1 MKLTENFWLQEF
13 EKSQTA
19 TRLGIDN
26 SVPNILI
33 PQIKALA
40 INVLQPVRNQFGPTT
55 VTSGYRSP
63 ELNRAIGGSH
73 KSQHV
78 KGLAADFEVPGES
91 NFIVAKWI
99 QDNLVFDQLILEGHK
114 KFVPNSGWVHCSY
127 NSVGVNRQQALT
139 AYFSGGRVKYVTGLE
154 E

>member
-1 MKLTENFWLQEF
+1 MKLTKNFWLQEF

-26 SVPNILI
+26 SIPNILI

-40 INVLQPVRNQFGPTT
+40 INVLQPVRNEWGPTT
-55 VTSGYRSP
+55 ISSGYRSP

-73 KSQHV
+73 KSQHM
-78 KGLAADFEVPGES
+78 KGLAADFEVAGQS
-91 NFIVAKWI
+91 NFTVAKWI
-99 QDNLVFDQLILEGHK
+99 QDNLEFDQLILEGHK
-114 KFVPNSGWVHCSY
+114 KFIPNSGWIHCSY
-127 NSVGVNRQQALT
+127 NSVGVNRQEVLT
-139 AYFSGGRVKYVTGLE
+139 AHFEGGRVRYVKGLE